1 MADTKVDPN
10 GLTIASVVVKAVPW
24 INEHKTDDMPSVKV
38 ITPSQAFVLEEGK
51 ACPVQ
56 AYPEYSEGPTAD
68 RRLGLIIVGRNNS
81 GQLTKMSFC
90 VRVTAKTA
98 DDVLKGK

>member
-1 MADTKVDPN
+1 MPDTKVDPN
-10 GLTIASVVVKAVPW
+10 SLTIASVVVKAVPW
-24 INEHKTDDMPSVKV
+24 INEHKTDDMPP
-38 ITPSQAFVLEEGK
+38 IDAETPIQAFVLEEGK
-51 ACPVQ
+51 ACPVH

-90 VRVTAKTA
+90 AKVTAKTA